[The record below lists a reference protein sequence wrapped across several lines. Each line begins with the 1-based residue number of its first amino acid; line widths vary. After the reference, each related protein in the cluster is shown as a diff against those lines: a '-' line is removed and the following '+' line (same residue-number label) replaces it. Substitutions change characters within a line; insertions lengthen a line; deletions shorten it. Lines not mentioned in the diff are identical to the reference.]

1 MKEPNDVLRRVVVQ
15 RAANGNDRDWEKAC
29 LLMEKSIR
37 LGAVFLHIFTG
48 DKIKLILVTKILSL
62 LCPMVIGLD
71 GYRWWKSSLHS

>member
-1 MKEPNDVLRRVVVQ
+1 
-15 RAANGNDRDWEKAC
+15 
-29 LLMEKSIR
+29 